1 MVMSKRLYQQ
11 IETLW
16 DYLQLHQQPDVADLI
31 LVLGSNDV
39 RVAEHAAKLY
49 HQGLAPYVLFSGG
62 FGRFTQGVFNHS
74 EAETFAAIAKDA
86 GVPEHAILL
95 ETQSTNSGEN
105 LHFSH
110 QLLVQQAW
118 PAKRILLV
126 QKPYMERRAYAT
138 FMQQWPESVE
148 SVQVTSPAGSFF
160 DYLSSELTSDFV
172 LNAMLGDF
180 ERIRDY
186 PALGF
191 QITQPIPE
199 SVMQAY
205 QALLPLKVNLEM
217 S

>member
-1 MVMSKRLYQQ
+1 MSKRLYQQ

-39 RVAEHAAKLY
+39 RVAEHAANLY

-105 LHFSH
+105 VRFSH
-110 QLLVQQAW
+110 QLLTQKAQ
-118 PAKRILLV
+118 PIKRILLV
-126 QKPYMERRAYAT
+126 QKPYMERRTYAT
-138 FMQQWPESVE
+138 FMKQWPDSIE
-148 SVQVTSPAGSFF
+148 SVQVSSPAGSFF
-160 DYLSSELTSDFV
+160 DYLTSELTSDFV

-186 PALGF
+186 PTLGF

-199 SVMQAY
+199 PVMQAY
-205 QALLPLKVNLEM
+205 QALLPLKM

>member
-1 MVMSKRLYQQ
+1 MSKRLYQQ

-62 FGRFTQGVFNHS
+62 FGRFTQGVFNQS

-148 SVQVTSPAGSFF
+148 SVQVSSPAGSFF
-160 DYLSSELTSDFV
+160 DYLTSELTSDFV

-199 SVMQAY
+199 PVMQAY
-205 QALLPLKVNLEM
+205 QALLPLKANLEM

>member
-1 MVMSKRLYQQ
+1 MSKRLYQQ

-39 RVAEHAAKLY
+39 RVAEHAAKIY

-160 DYLSSELTSDFV
+160 DYLTSELTSDFV

-199 SVMQAY
+199 PVMQAY
-205 QALLPLKVNLEM
+205 QALLPLKVHLEM

>member
-1 MVMSKRLYQQ
+1 MSKRLYQQ

-148 SVQVTSPAGSFF
+148 SVQVTSSAGSFF
-160 DYLSSELTSDFV
+160 DYLTSELTSDFV

-199 SVMQAY
+199 PVMQAY
-205 QALLPLKVNLEM
+205 QALLQLKVNLEM

>member
-1 MVMSKRLYQQ
+1 MSKRLYQQ

-86 GVPEHAILL
+86 SVPEHAILL

-148 SVQVTSPAGSFF
+148 SVQVSSPAGSFF
-160 DYLSSELTSDFV
+160 DYLTSELTSDFV

-199 SVMQAY
+199 PVMQAY

>member
-1 MVMSKRLYQQ
+1 MSKRLYQQ

-110 QLLVQQAW
+110 QLLVQQAL

-160 DYLSSELTSDFV
+160 DYLTSELTSDFV

-199 SVMQAY
+199 PVMQAY
-205 QALLPLKVNLEM
+205 QALLPLKMNLEM

>member
-1 MVMSKRLYQQ
+1 MSKRLYQQ

-110 QLLVQQAW
+110 QLLVQQAC

-160 DYLSSELTSDFV
+160 DYLTSELTSDFV

-199 SVMQAY
+199 AVMQAY

>member
-1 MVMSKRLYQQ
+1 MSKRLYQQ

-148 SVQVTSPAGSFF
+148 SVQVSSPAGSFF
-160 DYLSSELTSDFV
+160 DYLTSELTSDFV

-199 SVMQAY
+199 PVKQAY

>member
-1 MVMSKRLYQQ
+1 MSKRLYQQ

-110 QLLVQQAW
+110 QLLVQQAL

-160 DYLSSELTSDFV
+160 DYLTSELTSDFV

-199 SVMQAY
+199 PVMQAY

-217 S
+217 

>member
-1 MVMSKRLYQQ
+1 MSKRLYQQ

-126 QKPYMERRAYAT
+126 QKPYMERRTYAT

-148 SVQVTSPAGSFF
+148 SVQVSSPAGSFF
-160 DYLSSELTSDFV
+160 DYLTSELTSDFV

-199 SVMQAY
+199 PVMQAY

>member
-1 MVMSKRLYQQ
+1 MSKRLYQQ

-110 QLLVQQAW
+110 QLLVQQAL

-160 DYLSSELTSDFV
+160 DYLTSELTSDFV

-199 SVMQAY
+199 PVMQAY

>member
-1 MVMSKRLYQQ
+1 MSKRLYQQ

-86 GVPEHAILL
+86 GIPEHAILL

-148 SVQVTSPAGSFF
+148 SVQVSSPAGSFF
-160 DYLSSELTSDFV
+160 DYLTSELTSDFV

-186 PALGF
+186 PTLGF

-199 SVMQAY
+199 PVMQAY

>member
-1 MVMSKRLYQQ
+1 MSKRLYQQ

-62 FGRFTQGVFNHS
+62 FGRFTQGVFNNS

-110 QLLVQQAW
+110 QLLVQQAR

-160 DYLSSELTSDFV
+160 DYLTSELTSDFV
-172 LNAMLGDF
+172 LNAMLADF

-186 PALGF
+186 PTLGF

-199 SVMQAY
+199 PVMQAY

>member
-1 MVMSKRLYQQ
+1 MSKRLYQQ

-110 QLLVQQAW
+110 QLLVQQARH
-118 PAKRILLV
+118 AKRILLV

-160 DYLSSELTSDFV
+160 DYLTSELTSDFV

-186 PALGF
+186 PTLGF

-199 SVMQAY
+199 PVMQAY

>member
-1 MVMSKRLYQQ
+1 MSKRLYQQ

-74 EAETFAAIAKDA
+74 EAETFAALAKDA

-110 QLLVQQAW
+110 QLLVQQAR

-138 FMQQWPESVE
+138 FMQQWSESVE

-160 DYLSSELTSDFV
+160 DYLTSELTSDFV

-199 SVMQAY
+199 PVMQAY

>member
-1 MVMSKRLYQQ
+1 MSKRLYQQ

-62 FGRFTQGVFNHS
+62 FGRFTQGVFNHC

-148 SVQVTSPAGSFF
+148 SVQVSSPAGSFF
-160 DYLSSELTSDFV
+160 DYLTSELTSDFV

-199 SVMQAY
+199 PVMQAY
-205 QALLPLKVNLEM
+205 QALLPLKANLEM

>member
-1 MVMSKRLYQQ
+1 MSKRLYQQ

-160 DYLSSELTSDFV
+160 DYLTSELTSDFV

-199 SVMQAY
+199 PVMQAY
-205 QALLPLKVNLEM
+205 QALLPFKVNLEM
-217 S
+217 

>member
-1 MVMSKRLYQQ
+1 MSKRLYQQ

-110 QLLVQQAW
+110 QLLAQQAR

-148 SVQVTSPAGSFF
+148 SVQVSSPAGSFF
-160 DYLSSELTSDFV
+160 DYLTSELTSDFV

-186 PALGF
+186 PTLGF

-199 SVMQAY
+199 PVMQAY

>member
-1 MVMSKRLYQQ
+1 MSKRLYQQ

-49 HQGLAPYVLFSGG
+49 HQLLAPYVLFSGG

-160 DYLSSELTSDFV
+160 DYLTSELTSDFV

-199 SVMQAY
+199 PVMQAY
-205 QALLPLKVNLEM
+205 QALLPLKVHLEM

>member
-1 MVMSKRLYQQ
+1 MSKRLYQQ

-126 QKPYMERRAYAT
+126 QKPYMERRAYAK

-148 SVQVTSPAGSFF
+148 SVQVSSPAGSFF
-160 DYLSSELTSDFV
+160 DYLTSELTSDFV

-199 SVMQAY
+199 PVMQAY

>member
-1 MVMSKRLYQQ
+1 MSKRLYQQ

-110 QLLVQQAW
+110 QLLVQQTR

-160 DYLSSELTSDFV
+160 DYLTSELTSDFV

-199 SVMQAY
+199 PVMQAY

>member
-1 MVMSKRLYQQ
+1 MSKRLYQQ

-74 EAETFAAIAKDA
+74 EAETFAAIANDA

-160 DYLSSELTSDFV
+160 DYLTSELTSDFV

-199 SVMQAY
+199 PVMQAY

>member
-1 MVMSKRLYQQ
+1 MSKRLYQQ

-148 SVQVTSPAGSFF
+148 SVQVSSPAGSFF
-160 DYLSSELTSDFV
+160 DYLTSELTSDFV

-186 PALGF
+186 PTLGF

-199 SVMQAY
+199 PVMQAY

>member
-1 MVMSKRLYQQ
+1 MSKRLYQQ

-160 DYLSSELTSDFV
+160 DYLTSELTSDFV
-172 LNAMLGDF
+172 LNATLGDF

-199 SVMQAY
+199 PVMQAY
-205 QALLPLKVNLEM
+205 QALLPLKVHLEM

>member
-1 MVMSKRLYQQ
+1 MSKRLYQQ

-160 DYLSSELTSDFV
+160 DYLTSELTSDFV

-186 PALGF
+186 PTLGF

-199 SVMQAY
+199 PVMQAY

-217 S
+217 

>member
-1 MVMSKRLYQQ
+1 MSKRLYQQ

-118 PAKRILLV
+118 PARRILLV

-148 SVQVTSPAGSFF
+148 SVQVSSPAGSFF
-160 DYLSSELTSDFV
+160 DYLTSELTSDFV

-199 SVMQAY
+199 PVMRAY

>member
-1 MVMSKRLYQQ
+1 MSKRLYQQ

-160 DYLSSELTSDFV
+160 DYLTSELTSDFV

-199 SVMQAY
+199 PVMRAY

>member
-1 MVMSKRLYQQ
+1 MSKRLYQQ

-126 QKPYMERRAYAT
+126 QKPYMERRSYAT

-160 DYLSSELTSDFV
+160 DYLTSELTSDFV

-199 SVMQAY
+199 PVMQAY

>member
-1 MVMSKRLYQQ
+1 MSKRLYQQ

-126 QKPYMERRAYAT
+126 QKPYMERRTYAT

-148 SVQVTSPAGSFF
+148 SVQVSSPAGSFF
-160 DYLSSELTSDFV
+160 DYLTSELTSDFV

-199 SVMQAY
+199 PVMRAY

>member
-1 MVMSKRLYQQ
+1 MSKRLYQQ

-16 DYLQLHQQPDVADLI
+16 DYLQLHQQPNVADLI

-49 HQGLAPYVLFSGG
+49 YQGLAPYVLFSGG
-62 FGRFTQGVFNHS
+62 FGRFTQGVFNHN

-110 QLLVQQAW
+110 QLLVQQAR

-160 DYLSSELTSDFV
+160 DYLTSELTSDFV

-199 SVMQAY
+199 PVMQAY

>member
-1 MVMSKRLYQQ
+1 MSKRLYQQ

-110 QLLVQQAW
+110 QLLVQQAR

-160 DYLSSELTSDFV
+160 DYLTSELTSDFV

-199 SVMQAY
+199 PVMQAY
-205 QALLPLKVNLEM
+205 QALLPLKVNIEM

>member
-1 MVMSKRLYQQ
+1 MSKRLYQQ

-110 QLLVQQAW
+110 QLLEQQAR

-148 SVQVTSPAGSFF
+148 SVQVSSPAGSFF
-160 DYLSSELTSDFV
+160 DYLTSELTSDFV

-199 SVMQAY
+199 PVMRAY

-217 S
+217 

>member
-1 MVMSKRLYQQ
+1 MGL
-11 IETLW
+11 LA
-16 DYLQLHQQPDVADLI
+16 VAPTTRRCGSDF
-31 LVLGSNDV
+31 GARSNDV

-118 PAKRILLV
+118 PAKRILLA

-148 SVQVTSPAGSFF
+148 SVQVSSPAGSFF
-160 DYLSSELTSDFV
+160 DYLTSELTSDFV

-199 SVMQAY
+199 PVMQAY

>member
-1 MVMSKRLYQQ
+1 MSKRLYQH

-16 DYLQLHQQPDVADLI
+16 DYLQLHQQPEIADLI

-110 QLLVQQAW
+110 QLLVQQAR
-118 PAKRILLV
+118 PAKRVLLV
-126 QKPYMERRAYAT
+126 QKPYMERRAYAA
-138 FMQQWPESVE
+138 FMKQWPESVE

-160 DYLSSELTSDFV
+160 DYLTSELTSDFV

-191 QITQPIPE
+191 QIAQPIPKP
-199 SVMQAY
+199 VALAH
-205 QALLPLKVNLEM
+205 QALLMFKVNPEM